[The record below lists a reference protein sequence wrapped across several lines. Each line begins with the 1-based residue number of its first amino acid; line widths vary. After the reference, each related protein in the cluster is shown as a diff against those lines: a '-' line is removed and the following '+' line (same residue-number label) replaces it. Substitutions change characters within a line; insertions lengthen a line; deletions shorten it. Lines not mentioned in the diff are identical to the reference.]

1 MYAKLDDKVV
11 LKNRRKNSLVY
22 EAGDIHKIETIF
34 ANWEETLIWSCL
46 QNVMGKVLVTNK
58 ENPKSAC
65 AYVGCFMFFAGEPD
79 KELVLNKGNGFN
91 IMVSQNELWARLIE
105 ECYPDSKCFTRYAIK
120 KDTKFDVAKLKAN
133 LSLLLSGYELKK
145 IDLAT
150 VCCSALILNCLEEGL
165 YPSWDAH
172 NMNSVHLAQKLGYE
186 FSHEYVAY
194 EISVEKRTH

>member
-1 MYAKLDDKVV
+1 MDDKVV

-91 IMVSQNELWARLIE
+91 IMVPQNELWARLIE

>member
-1 MYAKLDDKVV
+1 MDDKVV

>member
-1 MYAKLDDKVV
+1 M
-11 LKNRRKNSLVY
+11 VY

-46 QNVMGKVLVTNK
+46 QNVMGKVFVTNN

-91 IMVSQNELWARLIE
+91 IMVPQNELWARLIE

-133 LSLLLSGYELKK
+133 LSLLPSGYELKK

-165 YPSWDAH
+165 YPSWAAH

-194 EISVEKRTH
+194 EVSVEKRTH

>member
-1 MYAKLDDKVV
+1 M
-11 LKNRRKNSLVY
+11 VY

-46 QNVMGKVLVTNK
+46 QNVMGKVFVTNK

-91 IMVSQNELWARLIE
+91 IMVPQNELWARLIE
-105 ECYPDSKCFTRYAIK
+105 ECYPDSK
-120 KDTKFDVAKLKAN
+120 FDVAKLKAN
-133 LSLLLSGYELKK
+133 LSLLPSGYELKK

-150 VCCSALILNCLEEGL
+150 VCCSALISFCR
-165 YPSWDAH
+165 
-172 NMNSVHLAQKLGYE
+172 K
-186 FSHEYVAY
+186 AY
-194 EISVEKRTH
+194 SLKTRF